1 MLCPVKKVPSQ
12 LLSFN
17 NIKCYPIAKK
27 YFTHKISSMS
37 EIIPYFLSKTFCFL
51 PLPSCLFR
59 CLINL
64 CRLFRVVNIWQM
76 FVGEFCTQSCRNVF
90 NQYFNFFWHFVN
102 CMPFCFYVNT
112 VWHHI
117 DVIVKL
123 SVCNLDNR
131 LNFRFWLPEEKN
143 KAPISTKIYAV
154 IADWRVIMLLKR
166 LLILVK
172 NENSNWQKL

>member
-1 MLCPVKKVPSQ
+1 MLSNCKKIFYTQNLQHVRNYTIFFVQNFLFSSTAKLSVPVS
-12 LLSFN
+12 
-17 NIKCYPIAKK
+17 
-27 YFTHKISSMS
+27 
-37 EIIPYFLSKTFCFL
+37 
-51 PLPSCLFR
+51 
-59 CLINL
+59 INL

-112 VWHHI
+112 VWHRI

-172 NENSNWQKL
+172 NENSKWQKL